1 MISVKKV
8 NLRLFISSNRL
19 ENKKKNTQTKILFF
33 SLKVQDVKD
42 DVDFYIEN
50 NGQADFPEN
59 MDNLDLFDDLELEKY
74 DDSAAS
80 ACKPCSF
87 HLKYYRSRF

>member
-8 NLRLFISSNRL
+8 NLRLFISLSRL
-19 ENKKKNTQTKILFF
+19 KNKKKYSNKNLLFY
-33 SLKVQDVKD
+33 LKVQDVKD

-59 MDNLDLFDDLELEKY
+59 MDNLDLFDDLELDKY

-80 ACKPCSF
+80 AC
-87 HLKYYRSRF
+87 